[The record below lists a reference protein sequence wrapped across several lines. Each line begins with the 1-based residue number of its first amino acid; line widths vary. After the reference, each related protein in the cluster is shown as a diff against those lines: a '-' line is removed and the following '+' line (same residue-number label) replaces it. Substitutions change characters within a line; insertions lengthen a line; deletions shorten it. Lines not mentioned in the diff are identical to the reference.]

1 MLSLTLLQS
10 IVTHT
15 DLHCPDTGALAPAG
29 HLLAL
34 SGYRGTGTGWTLA
47 YTVRIQKHWHRLDTC
62 LHCPDVEHTA
72 QTGHLIT
79 PSGYRTHNTC
89 RTFIYTVRIQNT
101 RHRPDTYLHCPDTR
115 TQSTHQKFNDT
126 VQIREHR
133 AQAGHLLTR
142 STTYTNMWIGRTL
155 TDTVH
160 GMHKQHITPVS

>member
-1 MLSLTLLQS
+1 MRSS
-10 IVTHT
+10 KV
-15 DLHCPDTGALAPAG
+15 PDTRVRARSTPPEATPEGCCHSRCCSP
-29 HLLAL
+29 L
-34 SGYRGTGTGWTLA
+34 SHTLIC
-47 YTVRIQKHWHRLDTC
+47 TVRIQEHWHRLDTC

-101 RHRPDTYLHCPDTR
+101 RHRPDTYSHCPDTR